1 MRMFWEWVRKIG
13 YTEAEIKKLPKYH
26 IEILM
31 EEFSMLL
38 KEMGGN
44 QKWITQN

>member
-1 MRMFWEWVRKIG
+1 MRMFYEWLNKIG
-13 YTEAEIKKLPKYH
+13 YTENEIKKLSKRH

-44 QKWITQN
+44 K

>member
-13 YTEAEIKKLPKYH
+13 YTDEEIKKLPKYH

-31 EEFSMLL
+31 EEFSRLMSEY
-38 KEMGGN
+38 KGGN
-44 QKWITQN
+44 K

>member
-1 MRMFWEWVRKIG
+1 MRMFYEWLNKIG
-13 YTEAEIKKLPKYH
+13 YTDKEIKKLPKYH

-38 KEMGGN
+38 KEMGGK
-44 QKWITQN
+44 QIG